1 MAEEQLDEDLPAA
14 ARPETG
20 ERILEAWR
28 HGTLVLPLRDA
39 TSPVRL
45 PGLHKSVLPASLSG
59 AARLS
64 LLGVGE
70 HFAAW
75 RVAPQENAPLLV
87 RVPHVDPAEL
97 PQTLAHEIAA
107 LTLAPVEVGP
117 EPIAYADDPAAS
129 PLGVPYVVTSEVPG
143 TAAAPA
149 AWTTAHLAAHAEL
162 LARLHTVA
170 APGRGPVSFGAAPW
184 DAVPTSTPSLIA
196 EVAGTV
202 ADWREHA
209 AAVIAEHE
217 LEPFLEATLARVAGV
232 EEQIGSLDAFALTHG
247 DLCATNIMWDET
259 PGSEVPRVQYID
271 FEWAQ
276 ADDPA
281 RDLAIIGGSV
291 HAGPW
296 YVPMD
301 EEAVAGFVH
310 VYLEARRRLGP
321 VPDAIAD
328 LPSLRERMRAWT
340 AYERTGMLVHLA
352 RRARGK
358 RSYRPLVEQMRP
370 LLAAELGLT
379 V

>member
-1 MAEEQLDEDLPAA
+1 MAEDDRRGEDLPAA

-20 ERILEAWR
+20 EKILEAWR
-28 HGTLVLPLRDA
+28 HGTLVLPMRDA
-39 TSPVRL
+39 SSPVRL

-59 AARLS
+59 AARVS

-87 RVPHVDPAEL
+87 RVPHVDPA
-97 PQTLAHEIAA
+97 
-107 LTLAPVEVGP
+107 
-117 EPIAYADDPAAS
+117 AS
-129 PLGVPYVVTSEVPG
+129 PLGVPYVVTTEVPG
-143 TAAAPA
+143 TAAAPGT
-149 AWTTAHLAAHAEL
+149 WTAAHLAAHAEL

-184 DAVPTSTPSLIA
+184 DAVPTTAPSLIA
-196 EVAGTV
+196 EVAGAV

-209 AAVIAEHE
+209 PAVIAEHD
-217 LEPFLEATLARVAGV
+217 LEPFLEATLARVAGI

-247 DLCATNIMWDET
+247 DLCATNIMWDES
-259 PGSEVPRVQYID
+259 PGAEVPRVQYID

-301 EEAVAGFVH
+301 EEAVAGFVR

-358 RSYRPLVEQMRP
+358 RSYRPLVERMRP